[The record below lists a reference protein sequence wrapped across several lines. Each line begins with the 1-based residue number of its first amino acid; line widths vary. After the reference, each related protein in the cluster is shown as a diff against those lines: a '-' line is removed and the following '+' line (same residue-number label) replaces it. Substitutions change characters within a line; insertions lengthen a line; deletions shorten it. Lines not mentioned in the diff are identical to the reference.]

1 MDLREPTIVKT
12 AADYSTFLSQSVRIQ
27 MADEIPMLME
37 DVAKYTSLLMK
48 LDARKP
54 VPNAIWYH
62 MEDELIPYIGRWNG
76 ATESTA
82 ATTLRTSSF
91 TNGNRIFAGVTA
103 YVPRTKERMRFIGD
117 PDGSLDCVVTRNLQG
132 TSGLLQNQDLIIFM
146 APANS
151 IGGTTPLSRY
161 IEPTLKTFRIQNAR
175 EAMRI
180 TDLGATTSVYGT
192 PRRVRD
198 QKKLMLSH
206 KLGWELTLWFNY
218 SVTGTYNWNGT
229 LDSFPTYLTK
239 GVLEFI
245 QTNLNSIQYLTYS
258 DFEAAMENAA
268 MYHKSSAGWLAVC
281 GSKAMRVI
289 NGWGRGLMDTT
300 PGPNQT
306 FGYTTK
312 SVITS
317 FGPVEFDWHPLFT
330 GPYLEGIIVLIPKP
344 ITDFIQYRP
353 LIGNGYNHSTKL
365 YLNQQAPGS
374 ETFVD
379 EVKTKAGIELW
390 EEPKWAIIE
399 GIEG

>member
-1 MDLREPTIVKT
+1 MPDLRTPTIGTT
-12 AADYSTFLSQSVRIQ
+12 ASDYSTFLSESVRIQ

-37 DVAKYTSLLMK
+37 DVAKYTSLLMR
-48 LDARKP
+48 LESRKP
-54 VPNAIWYH
+54 VPNPVWYH
-62 MEDELIPYIGRWNG
+62 MEDELIPYLGRWNG
-76 ATESTA
+76 ATETSA
-82 ATTLRTSSF
+82 GTTLATASF
-91 TNGNRIFAGVTA
+91 SNGNRLFAGVTV
-103 YVPRTKERMRFIGD
+103 YVPRSKERFRILTD
-117 PDGSLDCVVTRNLQG
+117 PSSGNVTATRNLQG
-132 TSGLLQNQDLIIFM
+132 TAGLLVNGDLVVFM
-146 APANS
+146 APANTT
-151 IGGTTPLSRY
+151 GGTTPLSRY

-180 TDLGATTSVYGT
+180 TDIGATTSVYGT

-198 QKKLMLSH
+198 QKKLMLQH
-206 KLGWELTLWFNY
+206 KLGWELSLWFNFGT
-218 SVTGTYNWNGT
+218 SGTYGSDT
-229 LDSFPTYLTK
+229 FPTYLTK
-239 GVLEFI
+239 GVMNFI
-245 QTNLNSIQYLTYS
+245 QTNYNSIPYLTYA
-258 DFEAAMENAA
+258 DFEAALENAA

-289 NGWGRGLMDTT
+289 NGWGRNLMEET
-300 PGPNQT
+300 PGANKT

-312 SVITS
+312 SLITS
-317 FGPVEFDWHPLFT
+317 FGPIELDWHPLFT

-353 LIGNGYNHSTKL
+353 LIGNGLNHSTKL